1 MTDTRAASGD
11 LASVFNH
18 FDANKDGKISSSELS
33 DVLRAIG
40 TAASPED
47 LRQMMEE
54 MDRDGD
60 GYIDLAEFE
69 EFHRGSDGGEETQM
83 REMRSAFEAYDR
95 DRNGVIS
102 AKELHMVLARLGEGF
117 SVEDCVRMIEGFD
130 SDGDGNIS
138 FDEFQRMMAKT
149 STTSDGNGS

>member
-1 MTDTRAASGD
+1 MTTGGGGGD
-11 LASVFNH
+11 LASVFNQ
-18 FDANKDGKISSSELS
+18 FDANKDGKISASELS
-33 DVLRAIG
+33 EVLRAIG

-69 EFHRGSDGGEETQM
+69 EFQRRSDGGEEAGM

-95 DRNGVIS
+95 DRNGLIS
-102 AKELHMVLARLGEGF
+102 AKELHMVLVRLGEGF
-117 SVEDCVRMIEGFD
+117 SVEDCVRMIGSFD
-130 SDGDGNIS
+130 SDGDGNIN
-138 FDEFQRMMAKT
+138 FDEFQRMMMMAN
-149 STTSDGNGS
+149 TTDIINAD